1 MRPVAAS
8 RIQVYR
14 LAVPDTRLNLTWITS
29 ELAIGGSLS
38 EAEAACLA
46 EAGVGA
52 VVDLRSEA
60 VDERTL
66 LEAQNVAFL
75 HLPTEDHAALTAAS
89 LDEGVTF
96 VAEQRAAGHRVLI
109 HCEHGI
115 GRSATL
121 ALAALV
127 DGGMA
132 PLEALSLAK
141 DRRDRVSPSPAQY
154 VGWQAWLETYR
165 IRTGATWAIPDFDSF
180 AAIAYRHLR
189 AAAP

>member
-1 MRPVAAS
+1 M
-8 RIQVYR
+8 
-14 LAVPDTRLNLTWITS
+14 NLTWIIPD
-29 ELAIGGSLS
+29 LAIGGSLS
-38 EAEAACLA
+38 QAEAASLA
-46 EAGVGA
+46 SETGVGA

-60 VDERTL
+60 VDERRV
-66 LEAQNVAFL
+66 LEAQGIAFL
-75 HLPTEDHAALTAAS
+75 HLPTDDHATVTPAR
-89 LDEGVTF
+89 LDEGVGF
-96 VAEQRAAGHRVLI
+96 VAAQRAAGRRVLV

-127 DGGMA
+127 DGGLA
-132 PLEALSLAK
+132 PLDALLLAK

-154 VGWQAWLETYR
+154 TGWTAWLATHR
-165 IRTGATWAIPDFDSF
+165 TRTGATWAIPDLDAF

>member
-1 MRPVAAS
+1 M
-8 RIQVYR
+8 
-14 LAVPDTRLNLTWITS
+14 NLTWITP
-29 ELAIGGSLS
+29 ELAIGGALS
-38 EAEAACLA
+38 EAEAARLA

-66 LEAQNVAFL
+66 LEAQGVAFL
-75 HLPTEDHAALTAAS
+75 HLPTDDHAVVTSAR
-89 LDEGVTF
+89 LDEGVAF
-96 VAEQRAAGHRVLI
+96 VGQQRAAGRRILI

-132 PLEALSLAK
+132 PLEALNLAK

-154 VGWQAWLETYR
+154 VGWQAWLEAYR
-165 IRTGATWAIPDFDSF
+165 TRTAATWAIPDFDSF
-180 AAIAYRHLR
+180 AAIAYRHLK
-189 AAAP
+189 ATAP